1 MSELPWPMVEAIPM
15 ASVDHLRPSVEVL
28 VPQRQND
35 SMLESGFGNSFSPEF
50 MTNISLGP

>member
-1 MSELPWPMVEAIPM
+1 MI
-15 ASVDHLRPSVEVL
+15 SVDDLRLSVEVL

-35 SMLESGFGNSFSPEF
+35 SMLESGFDSFIPEL